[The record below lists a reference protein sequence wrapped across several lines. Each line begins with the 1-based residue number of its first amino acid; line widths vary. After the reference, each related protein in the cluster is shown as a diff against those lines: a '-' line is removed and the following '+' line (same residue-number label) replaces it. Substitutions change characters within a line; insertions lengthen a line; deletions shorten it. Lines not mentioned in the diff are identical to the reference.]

1 MRYWTKERFNQRG
14 EVGYSL
20 LALIIGFLMVATA
33 GALYIAMNLQM
44 QPAANQAERVAA
56 RSGWNTAVEKT
67 RPLIIKEINRDVM
80 TVQQIINAGPG
91 RGVEG
96 SQYGVIGDR
105 TAAGQQPLTPDEA
118 AALLDKDF
126 TVNPLTLDPGPQ
138 TFSDPRAQEAWD
150 KARIELRH
158 TSTVAAVR
166 TRVNW
171 VRPISDLGLPD
182 DPALSPWVVGVSVY
196 VDQVSEE
203 MRNPPETVGKALAPP
218 QRAYL
223 WRPAFGPE
231 QGVQTQRTN
240 TAVPDDPHCL
250 AQGMPHRD
258 GYHLVRDAFFEGETT
273 CRYEANVVQTPS
285 EPVAAENGGRLV
297 GRSKVMEGR
306 QFKAVAAYHNGL
318 MKAPGLVAP
327 VIEKDRIGKSR
338 YSGSYKFKYYIRFAK
353 PDGTKA
359 VEIPMPG
366 DFNYVEPVPGSE
378 PVMCGTSVSHPDVR
392 NPGDIPVDGPGA
404 MWSVITSCPGNN
416 QNPDTGQVGGSYAG
430 IRTAQDKARDIRI
443 TPPNY
448 QIGKPTYRQ
457 TPNEWGGAVVPNT
470 GGVSVPGT
478 LGQSYLKL
486 QVKFSDNNFESTP
499 KFKRLFGF

>member
-1 MRYWTKERFNQRG
+1 MRYWKKEQFNQRG
-14 EVGYSL
+14 EVGYAI
-20 LALIIGFLMVATA
+20 LALIVGFLIVATA
-33 GALYIAMNLQM
+33 GALFIAMNLRM
-44 QPAANQAERVAA
+44 QPAVNQAERVAA
-56 RSGWNTAVEKT
+56 RSGWNTSVEKT
-67 RPLIIKEINRDVM
+67 KPLIFKEINRDVM
-80 TVQQIINAGPG
+80 AVQQIINAGPG
-91 RGVEG
+91 RGIEG
-96 SQYGVIGDR
+96 SQFGVIGDR

-126 TVNPLTLDPGPQ
+126 TINPLTLDPGPQ
-138 TFSDPRAQEAWD
+138 QFNDPRAQQAWD
-150 KARIELRH
+150 EARIQLRH

-171 VRPISDLGLPD
+171 VRPISDLGLAD
-182 DPALSPWVVGVSVY
+182 DPTLSPWVVGVSVY
-196 VDQVSEE
+196 VDQVTEE
-203 MRNPPETVGKALAPP
+203 LKNPPETPDKVLNPP

-223 WRPAFGPE
+223 WRPTFGPE
-231 QGVQTQRTN
+231 PRYSTQRAAD
-240 TAVPDDPHCL
+240 AVPDDPHCL

-258 GYHLVRDAFFEGETT
+258 GYHLVRDAFFEGETF
-273 CRYEANVVQTPS
+273 CKYEPNVVTPPS
-285 EPVAAENGGRLV
+285 DPVATETGGRRV

-306 QFKAVAAYHNGL
+306 QFKAVAAYDNG
-318 MKAPGLVAP
+318 MIKAPGLVAP
-327 VIEKDRIGKSR
+327 ILSNERIGRNR

-366 DFNYVEPVPGSE
+366 DFNYVEPVPGPE
-378 PVMCGTSVSHPDVR
+378 PVMCGTNVSHPDAS

-470 GGVSVPGT
+470 GSVSVPGT

-486 QVKFSDNNFESTP
+486 QVKFSDTTFESTP
-499 KFKRLFGF
+499 KFKRIIGF